1 MSIEVKQLV
10 IKSTIVDE
18 DDDENSDDN
27 DTALMNLKQEML
39 SECRRLFA
47 EMLIEKGQR

>member
-18 DDDENSDDN
+18 YDDENSDDN
-27 DTALMNLKQEML
+27 DAALVNLKQEL
-39 SECRRLFA
+39 LNECRRLFA

>member
-18 DDDENSDDN
+18 EDDESGDDN
-27 DTALMNLKQEML
+27 DVALMKFKQEL
-39 SECRRLFA
+39 LNECRRLFA